1 MADWPM
7 PEIFNDCVER
17 LHDGQPIEDVLRQ
30 YPNYADTL
38 RPMLE
43 ITRGIQQLRVP
54 SAEIAESQD
63 RIRSEVLREYHA
75 TPSRRIYTLPPI
87 LNIAAALM
95 LTCLCIIGSGAGLV
109 ATGIIDLDND
119 DVQFGTPSA
128 QPSITDSPTATFS
141 PMVSGT
147 PTATTTASL
156 TRTST
161 SSPTASPSRSSTP
174 TATTSSTRT
183 LTVTSTR
190 TASRTPSITSSHTS
204 TPHATLT
211 RTTTPTNTS
220 LIPTRLPAGS
230 TPLPPQNPP
239 PTLDDNSGSNNDNGS
254 ENDNDDDS
262 DEGDDNDNTNSNDN
276 GGGEDS
282 DDD

>member
-1 MADWPM
+1 MADRLM
-7 PEIFNDCVER
+7 IEIFDDCVER
-17 LHDGQPIEDVLRQ
+17 LHAGQSVEDILHQ

-43 ITRGIQQLRVP
+43 ITRGIQRVRVP
-54 SAEIAESQD
+54 SAEISASQD
-63 RIRSEVLREYHA
+63 RIRSRVLHEYHA
-75 TPSRRIYTLPPI
+75 APTRRYTLPPV
-87 LNIAAALM
+87 LSMAAAL
-95 LTCLCIIGSGAGLV
+95 LLACLCLFGGGAGLV

-141 PMVSGT
+141 LTASGT
-147 PTATTTASL
+147 PTATATASL

-174 TATTSSTRT
+174 TATASSTRT
-183 LTVTSTR
+183 LTATSTR
-190 TASRTPSITSSHTS
+190 TASRTPSMTASRTPSS
-204 TPHATLT
+204 TLT
-211 RTTTPTNTS
+211 RTPAPTNTS
-220 LIPTRLPAGS
+220 LIPTRLPAS
-230 TPLPPQNPP
+230 QTPLPPQNLP
-239 PTLDDNSGSNNDNGS
+239 PTDDDSSGSNNDNGS

-262 DEGDDNDNTNSNDN
+262 DGGDDNDNNNSNDN